1 MLKFLKKYWYY
12 IVMLLLLVA
21 LYFLYKKATE
31 KQPVV
36 TDTTIED
43 LRARVDSLSH
53 ANDSLQIAYDVKQA
67 TIINNIT
74 YKNIQ
79 DAKNISK
86 IPSLTYHQRD
96 SLWAKFLTAEDSVPG
111 GYWDILKQKTGGRNP
126 KELSVQRP
134 VQK

>member
-1 MLKFLKKYWYY
+1 MSKFLKKYWYY
-12 IVMLLLLVA
+12 IVMLLMLVA
-21 LYFLYKKATE
+21 LYILYKKATAP
-31 KQPVV
+31 QPVV

-43 LRARVDSLSH
+43 LRARVDSLYH

-86 IPSLTYHQRD
+86 IPNLTNHQRD
-96 SLWAKFLTAEDSVPG
+96 SLWAKFFTTEDSVPG
-111 GYWDILKQKTGGRNP
+111 GYWNILKQKTGGRNP
-126 KELSVQRP
+126 KELSVQGI

>member
-21 LYFLYKKATE
+21 LFILYKKATAP
-31 KQPVV
+31 QPVV

-43 LRARVDSLSH
+43 LRARVNSLVQS
-53 ANDSLQIAYDVKQA
+53 NDSLQIAYDSKQA

-79 DAKNISK
+79 DAKNISN
-86 IPSLTYHQRD
+86 IPNLTYHQRD
-96 SLWAKFLTAEDSVPG
+96 SLWAKFFTSKDSVPG
-111 GYWDILKQKTGGRNP
+111 GYWDILKQKTGGRTP

>member
-1 MLKFLKKYWYY
+1 MYILFVKNKKNDFLIYN
-12 IVMLLLLVA
+12 LN
-21 LYFLYKKATE
+21 E
-31 KQPVV
+31 
-36 TDTTIED
+36 
-43 LRARVDSLSH
+43 
-53 ANDSLQIAYDVKQA
+53 
-67 TIINNIT
+67 T

-79 DAKNISK
+79 DATNISK

>member
-1 MLKFLKKYWYY
+1 
-12 IVMLLLLVA
+12 MLLLLVA
-21 LYFLYKKATE
+21 LFILYKKATAP
-31 KQPVV
+31 QPVV

-43 LRARVDSLSH
+43 LRARVNSLVQS
-53 ANDSLQIAYDVKQA
+53 NDSLQIAYDSKQA

-79 DAKNISK
+79 DAKNISN
-86 IPSLTYHQRD
+86 IPNLTYHQRD
-96 SLWAKFLTAEDSVPG
+96 SLWAKFFTSKDSVPG
-111 GYWDILKQKTGGRNP
+111 GYWDILKQKTGGRTP